1 MITQKP
7 VRRRLARTAALGFAV
22 LLVSTFPLAAQ
33 RSAHGG
39 GGSSHSGGS
48 HSSGGGSHSSGGGGT
63 AHSVPGGGSHG
74 GSHGSHG
81 GGGDHGGFHGGHGGR
96 GYYFYPGFGWGF
108 WPGLSFW
115 WDEPYYPYYDPYYT
129 RGYYGGGYGYDGGYG
144 GYDRSE
150 LGALDLDISPG
161 ETHVFVNGEDLGAVD
176 KYDGWP
182 GYLWLPRGT
191 YDIAF
196 YLNGYKTIARQI
208 TVAPGSVM
216 DLDDKL
222 EQGASVRPEDLGTK
236 THERRDSRIQ
246 YEQWR
251 RQQLE
256 KQGYG
261 DDEWRDRV
269 HRQRT
274 TPPPQAQQQM
284 DDDDDDGN
292 PPPPPPRMDHN
303 MRRPGRDGRDG
314 RDTDRAGKGYLRL
327 AVEPDDASVYL
338 DGRFVGTGND
348 LSMLRGGLAVT
359 PGHHQLSVVRPGR
372 KAEEKDFDV
381 KAGEDLKVSVELE
394 GGSR

>member
-48 HSSGGGSHSSGGGGT
+48 HSSGGGSHSGGGGGT
-63 AHSVPGGGSHG
+63 AHSVPGGGNHG
-74 GSHGSHG
+74 GHG
-81 GGGDHGGFHGGHGGR
+81 GGGGRGFHGGHGGR
-96 GYYFYPGFGWGF
+96 GFFFYPGFGWGF

-115 WDEPYYPYYDPYYT
+115 WDEPYYPYYDPYYA

-150 LGALDLDISPG
+150 LGALDLDVSPAK
-161 ETHVFVNGEDLGAVD
+161 THVFVNGEDLGIVD

-196 YLNGYKTIARQI
+196 YLDGYKTIARQV
-208 TVAPGSVM
+208 TVSPGSVL
-216 DLDDKL
+216 DIDDKM
-222 EQGASVRPEDLGTK
+222 EHGTSVRPEDLGSK
-236 THERRDSRIQ
+236 THQRRDDREQ
-246 YEQWR
+246 YEEWR

-261 DDEWRDRV
+261 DDDWRDRV
-269 HRQRT
+269 HRPQAA
-274 TPPPQAQQQM
+274 PPQHPPTPQM

-303 MRRPGRDGRDG
+303 MRRPSRDGRDA
-314 RDTDRAGKGYLRL
+314 DRANRGYLRL
-327 AVEPDDASVYL
+327 SVEPDDASVYL